1 LTECKALMGATSG
14 LRRTGSAAIDLA
26 WVAAGRLDGFIERD
40 LKPWDLAGGM
50 ILVREAGGYVTDLAG
65 AHRMFDE
72 GSVVAGN
79 QAIHRAL
86 LQTLASASAGSGQN
100 SVSA

>member
-1 LTECKALMGATSG
+1 
-14 LRRTGSAAIDLA
+14 
-26 WVAAGRLDGFIERD
+26 
-40 LKPWDLAGGM
+40 
-50 ILVREAGGYVTDLAG
+50 
-65 AHRMFDE
+65 MFDE